1 MRSSAIIEAL
11 YTANDLSAADLN
23 HADWGWAKA
32 IPLTRYWSGN
42 PAPAGR
48 HAEARILWS
57 AKSLCIRF
65 VCRQT
70 EPLNVSS
77 NPQTETKTRGLWD
90 RDVCEAFLAPDP
102 EQPTRYFEFEA
113 APTGEW
119 IDLAVHLKPGL
130 RETDWDFDSGMT
142 TTARISDDQI
152 IIAIR
157 IPWGNR
163 IRKPQRGERW
173 RVNLFR
179 CVGSSKDRGY
189 LAWQPTHTEQ
199 PNFHV
204 PEAFGWLVFDE

>member
-23 HADWGWAKA
+23 HADWGCAKA

-48 HAEARILWS
+48 HAEARIRWS